1 MVSPIV
7 KFFSGQAIILRTSEH
22 YIGRRPCGQSRR
34 PAGCLTGGLNGYNGA
49 FGFVPGFALYH
60 SPFVP
65 VGDWQA
71 QPLESLHE
79 QPPASLSGWLLHP
92 GSLTA
97 ALKHES
103 HGRFRVQVL
112 HQGWQQPTLEE
123 RRALD
128 LRPRQFALIR
138 EVLLYGCDQPWV
150 YARSVLPMRSLQ
162 GKSRYLRS
170 LDSRPLGELLFS
182 EAGIRRGPIVL
193 NHLQRNTQCQLQ
205 ELAAER
211 DEAWGRRSTF
221 WLRDK
226 PLLVAE
232 TFLSAFRPAG
242 APFHNAD
249 GRIPAATE
257 SGEPT

>member
-1 MVSPIV
+1 M
-7 KFFSGQAIILRTSEH
+7 
-22 YIGRRPCGQSRR
+22 
-34 PAGCLTGGLNGYNGA
+34 
-49 FGFVPGFALYH
+49 FVPGFALYH

-65 VGDWQA
+65 AGDWQA

-79 QPPASLSGWLLHP
+79 QPPASLRAWLLHP

-103 HGRFRVQVL
+103 NNRFRVRVL

-150 YARSVLPMRSLQ
+150 YARSVLPVRSLQ

-193 NHLQRNTQCQLQ
+193 NHLQRNPHCQLP
-205 ELAAER
+205 ELALER

-232 TFLSAFRPAG
+232 TFLCAFRPEG
-242 APFHNAD
+242 APFEHY
-249 GRIPAATE
+249 GREPAATD
-257 SGEPT
+257 SGEPM